1 MARLESGTDLTSE
14 LWYYIC
20 VPSIPPTFPVNATS
34 LIIGELLLVAHYLS
48 LLPFTVRELEEFF
61 IQMFLASFNRL
72 TKLLFYM
79 YAVFC
84 FFNIILP

>member
-1 MARLESGTDLTSE
+1 MARLEFGTDLTSE
-14 LWYYIC
+14 LWYYI
-20 VPSIPPTFPVNATS
+20 SIPPTFPVNATS
-34 LIIGELLLVAHYLS
+34 LIIGELLLVAHYVS
-48 LLPFTVRELEEFF
+48 LLPFIVRELEEFF

-79 YAVFC
+79 YVVFC